1 MTSKKIFGAVASVLL
16 LSAILIACA
25 APAAVPPSAPPA
37 AVPAAQ
43 ATTAPAAEATTA
55 PAQATTAPVANVQV
69 AGEGPV
75 GGTLVT
81 GALSGIEPKGL
92 NPNIRRDDGTLRVAA
107 LIYCQL
113 VGTDYTH
120 GTGVYPN
127 LATEWTVSPDATE
140 YTFKLR
146 DNAKWHDGQ
155 PVTAEDV
162 VWSYKQIIDQ
172 KGGSAEYINNI
183 ASIEA
188 PDATTVNI
196 KLTGPDAAFLNNQGI
211 FYGPRIMP
219 KHLYDGTDWTTSQ
232 YNDNPVGCGPFKFV
246 EWQKGSFISFEA
258 NPDYY
263 LGRPHLDK
271 LFMRF
276 YPLENLISALEAG
289 DIKFSY
295 ENFPF
300 SVAAEMAKDPKYTIE
315 PQAVPLLYWFGFN
328 ETKKPFDDPRVRQA
342 FALAINPEEVS
353 ERVSS
358 GQLPATR
365 GQMPGG
371 WAYDSKYEYQSNTE
385 KAIQLLEEAGL
396 KPDANGIR
404 LRTKITTAAVMS
416 FPDTIAVIKDQLA
429 KVGIDVTIESMD
441 FAAYSEKVTK
451 NRDFE
456 IATGGGLA
464 GPDPSAFEPF
474 VKTGGA
480 RNIMGYSNPKVDEL
494 FAKARAISDQEER
507 KKIYSEIQAILLED
521 MPRVSYLRG
530 STAFPFTS
538 DVKNVYFQKDMI
550 GKPGNYDYSFL
561 YTYLE
566 NGGQ

>member
-1 MTSKKIFGAVASVLL
+1 MTNLKRLGVMTSLL
-16 LSAILIACA
+16 LLALVLIACTTPATPAQPTA
-25 APAAVPPSAPPA
+25 APAQP
-37 AVPAAQ
+37 
-43 ATTAPAAEATTA
+43 TAA
-55 PAQATTAPVANVQV
+55 PAQPTAAPAQPTAAPQV
-69 AGEGPV
+69 KAAGDGPV

-81 GALSGIEPKGL
+81 GALSGIEPKSL
-92 NPNIRRDDGTLRVAA
+92 NPNIRRDDGSLRVAA

-127 LATEWTVSPDATE
+127 LAEKWTVSPDATA
-140 YTFKLR
+140 YTFNLR
-146 DNAKWHDGQ
+146 QNAKWHDGK

-162 VWSYKQIIDQ
+162 IWSYNKIIAE

-183 ASIEA
+183 ETIEA
-188 PDATTVNI
+188 PDPYTVNI
-196 KLTGPDAAFLNNQGI
+196 KLKAPDAAFLNNQGI

-219 KHLYDGTDWTTSQ
+219 KHLYDGTDWTTNPN
-232 YNDNPVGCGPFKFV
+232 NDKPVGCGPFKFA
-246 EWQKGSFISFEA
+246 EWQKGSFVSFEA

-276 YPLENLISALEAG
+276 YALENLISALEAG
-289 DIKFSY
+289 EIKFSY

-300 SVAAEMAKDPKYTIE
+300 SVAADLAKNPKFTVDPQPI
-315 PQAVPLLYWFGFN
+315 PLLYWFGFN
-328 ETKKPFDDPRVRQA
+328 EKKKPFDDPRVRQA
-342 FALAINPEEVS
+342 FAMAINPEEVS
-353 ERVSS
+353 QRVSF
-358 GQLPATR
+358 GQLPPNR

-371 WAYDSKYEYQSNTE
+371 WAYNANAEYKYDPE
-385 KAIQLLEEAGL
+385 KAKQLLDEAGL
-396 KPDANGIR
+396 KPDANGVR
-404 LRTKITTAAVMS
+404 LKTKFTTAAVMS

-429 KVGIDVTIESMD
+429 KVGIDVTVESMD

-474 VKTGGA
+474 VKTGGG
-480 RNIMGYSNPKVDEL
+480 RNIMSYSNPKIDEL
-494 FAKARAISDQEER
+494 FAKARAIADQEER
-507 KKIYSEIQAILLED
+507 KKYYYEIQDILLQD

-530 STAFPFTS
+530 NTAFPFAS
-538 DVKNVYFQKDMI
+538 DVKNVYFQKDLI

-561 YTYLE
+561 YTYLQ
-566 NGGQ
+566 NGQ